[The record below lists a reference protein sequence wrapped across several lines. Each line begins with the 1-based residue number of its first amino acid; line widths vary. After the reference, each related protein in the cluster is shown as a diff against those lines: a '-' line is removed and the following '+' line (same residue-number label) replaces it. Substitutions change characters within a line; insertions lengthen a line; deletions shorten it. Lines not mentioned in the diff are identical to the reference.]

1 MPAVQGPRNETG
13 AEQRRAED
21 REIRRLIFRQV
32 LKERC
37 GEQRQAEDREIEQF
51 RSTQRVCEPQAEDR
65 EIRRLIFG
73 LLLKETPGEQRRVCK
88 PQAVYHFTRKDQVN
102 ALVDARNSEPE
113 IGFMMRLLA
122 LCTLPRTDPGECD
135 RYVKTNGFW
144 SLVMVASG
152 TEPHLPYG
160 TLPRLILAWICSEAV
175 RTKSQTLTLGQ
186 SFSDFMRSLDLQVG
200 GGGPRSDRRRLEIQ
214 MERLFRASVELSDR
228 RENGVYRVADHIT
241 TASDLWWN
249 PKRPGDPVGTIEL
262 GAKFFQ
268 EIVECPVPIDM
279 TVLKAMKRSSLG
291 LDLYLWLT
299 YKLFCLKQP
308 QALDWVALH
317 RQFAK
322 NPSRDPRILSG
333 FRRDVL
339 RELRKIHTAW
349 PGFRFETPRGKLRL
363 LPTPPQ
369 IPVRARA

>member
-1 MPAVQGPRNETG
+1 MEDYFSGRPPISEFRLARLLLLK
-13 AEQRRAED
+13 AARR
-21 REIRRLIFRQV
+21 
-32 LKERC
+32 
-37 GEQRQAEDREIEQF
+37 GEQRADAREIEQF
-51 RSTQRVCEPQAEDR
+51 RNQVVREPQAD
-65 EIRRLIFG
+65 
-73 LLLKETPGEQRRVCK
+73 
-88 PQAVYHFTRKDQVN
+88 YHFTRRDQVN

-113 IGFMMRLLA
+113 IGFIMRLLA

-135 RYVKTNGFW
+135 RYVKTNGPW

-160 TLPRLILAWICSEAV
+160 TLPRLILAWVCSEAV
-175 RTKSQTLTLGQ
+175 RTQSPTLTLGR
-186 SFSDFMRSLDLQVG
+186 SFSDFMRRLDLQAG

-214 MERLFRASVELSDR
+214 MERLFRASVELSYR
-228 RENGVYRVADHIT
+228 SEQGVYRVADQIT
-241 TASDLWWN
+241 TEAHLWWN
-249 PKRPGDPVGTIEL
+249 RRRPDDPVLWNSTIEL
-262 GAKFFQ
+262 GAKFFREVVKQ
-268 EIVECPVPIDM
+268 PVPIDM
-279 TVLKAMKRSSLG
+279 NVLKAMKRSSLG

-308 QALDWVALH
+308 QALDWTTLH

-322 NPSRDPRILSG
+322 NPSTDPRILSG

-339 RELRKIHTAW
+339 RELRKIRTAW

-369 IPVRARA
+369 IPVRAGALTKVPRPSTASGG

>member
-32 LKERC
+32 LKERP

-51 RSTQRVCEPQAEDR
+51 RSTQRVCEPQAEYR

-73 LLLKETPGEQRRVCK
+73 LLLKERPGEQRRVCK

-152 TEPHLPYG
+152 HRAPP
-160 TLPRLILAWICSEAV
+160 AV
-175 RTKSQTLTLGQ
+175 RHAAAT
-186 SFSDFMRSLDLQVG
+186 
-200 GGGPRSDRRRLEIQ
+200 
-214 MERLFRASVELSDR
+214 
-228 RENGVYRVADHIT
+228 H
-241 TASDLWWN
+241 
-249 PKRPGDPVGTIEL
+249 
-262 GAKFFQ
+262 
-268 EIVECPVPIDM
+268 
-279 TVLKAMKRSSLG
+279 LG
-291 LDLYLWLT
+291 LDLQRGRTDEIANAHARPVILG
-299 YKLFCLKQP
+299 
-308 QALDWVALH
+308 LH
-317 RQFAK
+317 AEPGSAGGWRWPSQRPPPAR
-322 NPSRDPRILSG
+322 NPDGAPVPGI
-333 FRRDVL
+333 RRA
-339 RELRKIHTAW
+339 E
-349 PGFRFETPRGKLRL
+349 
-363 LPTPPQ
+363 
-369 IPVRARA
+369 